1 MKSNNS
7 MVIPPVFS
15 MEPENFDPSLTQD
28 QSRCGLCEE
37 VLRDPVS
44 ISCGHRFCKPCISSN
59 WDQSGTP
66 GDYGCPSCGKRTEP
80 VPHPTTASCPPDSRE
95 EDAVLHHVLL
105 GHKASL
111 KKKVERICEGIVK
124 PGAQTLLNR
133 IYTEL
138 YITEG
143 ESEGVNSEH
152 EVWQIETTSRT
163 PTAEDT
169 AINCNDIFKALP
181 GRERPIRSVL
191 TKGIAGMGK
200 TVSVQKFL
208 LDWTEGNANQDV
220 DFMFVLPFRELNLL
234 LDSQYSLDGL
244 LLDFHPEL
252 KGLEKREY
260 VSWKVVFIFDGLDES
275 RLPLN
280 FQKNEKLSLVTQTA
294 SLDSLLTNL
303 IEGNLLPS
311 ALIWITSRPAAAHQI
326 PAQYVSQI
334 TEVRGFN
341 DPQKEEYFRKRI
353 SDETQ
358 ADRIISHIKTSRSL
372 YIMCHIPVFCWI
384 SATVLHDLLLQDES
398 QEIPRTLTEMFIHF
412 LIIQTNMKNQKYVER
427 SELDRRRLLE
437 SHKDVIIKLSA
448 LAYEHLQKGNLMF
461 YEEDLKEC
469 GIDPDE
475 ASVYS
480 GMCTEIFKEE
490 ALFSQKKVYC
500 FVHLSIQEFLAAFF
514 IFYSFM
520 MKNMKVLK
528 VFLRRKG
535 RSEPAALSLAAL
547 LKAAVNVALQSRNG
561 HLDLFVRFLH
571 GISLESNQKLLQGL
585 LSHTESSSESI
596 KRTIRNLKVMQK
608 KNISPDRC
616 INLFHCLIEMKDSSV
631 QDDIQAFLKKDPGER
646 QKEHLSPVH
655 CSALAYMLQISGQ
668 VLDVLDLK
676 SYRTSDEGQRR
687 LIPAVRCCRKAVLSG
702 CKLTDSSCEVV
713 SSVLQSVNSTLI
725 DLDVSDLQDSGVKMI
740 FSGLKSPHCKLET
753 LRLVGC
759 DLTVETFCEVL
770 AAVHQSAVRNV
781 ELESGDVEKPG
792 EKMNFTK
799 LPGKQTLR
807 MRFCSL
813 TVQHCEVLA
822 SVLSSGSSHLRH
834 LDLSEND
841 LLDSGVETL
850 STGMRSPHCTL
861 ETLSLS
867 GCCISERGC
876 EFLSSALSSN
886 PSYLRELDLSYNHP
900 GEAGVK
906 LLTARLQDPHCK
918 LEKLNL
924 KQCSFQHCEVLA
936 SVLSSG
942 SSHLR
947 HLDLSDNDLQDS
959 GVETLSTG
967 VGSPHCTLE
976 TLSLSRCC
984 ISERGCEFLS
994 SALSSN
1000 PSYLRELDLSYN
1012 HPGEA
1017 GVKLLTARLQDPHC
1031 KLEKLNVDHDD
1042 ECWLKS
1048 GLQKY
1053 ACKFTLD
1060 PNTANRELLL
1070 SEGNRK
1076 VTSLK
1081 EKQPY
1086 PDHPERFDVWLQV
1099 LCREGVSGRCYW
1111 EVERSGDRVNIGVT
1125 YKGISRTGLRSACRL
1140 GDNNKS
1146 WILICYKNSYSVR
1159 HNSISTKIPATPS
1172 SSNRVGVYLDWSAGY
1187 LTFYSISSDKLTHLH
1202 TFHSTFTEPLY
1213 PGFGVL
1219 RYSSSVTLCEI

>member
-1 MKSNNS
+1 MKRSGSSSHQADISDGSLQPSLQRHRSPSPPFSCVSMKSNNS

-753 LRLVGC
+753 LR
-759 DLTVETFCEVL
+759 
-770 AAVHQSAVRNV
+770 
-781 ELESGDVEKPG
+781 
-792 EKMNFTK
+792 
-799 LPGKQTLR
+799 

-918 LEKLNL
+918 LEKLN
-924 KQCSFQHCEVLA
+924 
-936 SVLSSG
+936 
-942 SSHLR
+942 
-947 HLDLSDNDLQDS
+947 
-959 GVETLSTG
+959 
-967 VGSPHCTLE
+967 
-976 TLSLSRCC
+976 
-984 ISERGCEFLS
+984 
-994 SALSSN
+994 
-1000 PSYLRELDLSYN
+1000 
-1012 HPGEA
+1012 
-1017 GVKLLTARLQDPHC
+1017 
-1031 KLEKLNVDHDD
+1031 VDHDD

-1060 PNTANRELLL
+1060 PNTANRKLLL

-1076 VTSLK
+1076 VTCVV

-1086 PDHPERFDVWLQV
+1086 PDHPERFKSWLQV
-1099 LCREGVSGRCYW
+1099 LCREDVSGRCYW
-1111 EVERSGDRVNIGVT
+1111 EVERSGQMVYIGVT
-1125 YKGISRTGLRSACRL
+1125 YKGISRRGFSSDNYI
-1140 GDNNKS
+1140 GGNNKS
-1146 WILICYKNSYSVR
+1146 WVLIYDNNSYSVR
-1159 HNSISTKIPATPS
+1159 HNSISTAIPAPPS
-1172 SSNRVGVYLDWSAGY
+1172 SYNRVGVYLDWSAGT

-1219 RYSSSVTLCEI
+1219 SYKSSLTLCEI

>member
-1 MKSNNS
+1 MKRSGSSSHQADISDGSLQPSLQRHRSPSPPFSCVSTKSNNS

-44 ISCGHRFCKPCISSN
+44 ISCGHRFCRPCISSN

-66 GDYGCPSCGKRTEP
+66 GDYGCPQCGKRCRTEL
-80 VPHPTTASCPPDSRE
+80 VPHPTTASCPPDSRA

-111 KKKVERICEGIVK
+111 KKKVECICEGIVK

-138 YITEG
+138 YLTEG

-152 EVWQIETTSRT
+152 EVWQIETMSRT

-169 AINCNDIFKALP
+169 AINCNNIFKALP

-234 LDSQYSLDGL
+234 LDSQYSLDHL

-252 KGLEKREY
+252 KGVEKREY

-384 SATVLHDLLLQDES
+384 SATVLQDLLLQDES

-412 LIIQTNMKNQKYVER
+412 LIIQTNMKNQKYDER
-427 SELDRRRLLE
+427 SEMDRRRLLE

-448 LAYEHLQKGNLMF
+448 LAYEHLQKGNLLF

-469 GIDPDE
+469 GIDLDE

-528 VFLRRKG
+528 LFLRRKG
-535 RSEPAALSLAAL
+535 RSEPAALSLTDL
-547 LKAAVNVALQSRNG
+547 LKAAVNEALQSRNG

-596 KRTIRNLKVMQK
+596 KRTIQNLKVMQT

-616 INLFHCLIEMKDSSV
+616 INLIHCLIEMKDSSV
-631 QDDIQAFLKKDPGER
+631 QDYIQAFLKKDQGER

-676 SYRTSDEGQRR
+676 SYRTSDEGRRR

-713 SSVLQSVNSTLI
+713 ASVLQSVNSTLI
-725 DLDVSDLQDSGVKMI
+725 DLDLSNSDLQESGVKLI
-740 FSGLKSPHCKLET
+740 LSGLKSPHCKLET
-753 LRLVGC
+753 LR
-759 DLTVETFCEVL
+759 
-770 AAVHQSAVRNV
+770 
-781 ELESGDVEKPG
+781 
-792 EKMNFTK
+792 
-799 LPGKQTLR
+799 
-807 MRFCSL
+807 MRFCFL

-834 LDLSEND
+834 LDLSE
-841 LLDSGVETL
+841 S
-850 STGMRSPHCTL
+850 
-861 ETLSLS
+861 
-867 GCCISERGC
+867 
-876 EFLSSALSSN
+876 
-886 PSYLRELDLSYNHP
+886 
-900 GEAGVK
+900 
-906 LLTARLQDPHCK
+906 
-918 LEKLNL
+918 
-924 KQCSFQHCEVLA
+924 
-936 SVLSSG
+936 
-942 SSHLR
+942 
-947 HLDLSDNDLQDS
+947 DLQDS

-967 VGSPHCTLE
+967 VGSPHCKLE
-976 TLSLSRCC
+976 ILGLSGCC
-984 ISERGCEFLS
+984 ISERGCGFLS